1 MDKNRIAGS
10 AKVAKGAVKETTG
23 KALGDRKLAAS
34 GRADKAVGK
43 AQKAV
48 GKLSDRLKGR

>member
-10 AKVAKGAVKETTG
+10 AKVAKGAVKETAG
-23 KALGDRKLAAS
+23 KVLGDRKLAAS
-34 GRADKAVGK
+34 GRADKVIGK